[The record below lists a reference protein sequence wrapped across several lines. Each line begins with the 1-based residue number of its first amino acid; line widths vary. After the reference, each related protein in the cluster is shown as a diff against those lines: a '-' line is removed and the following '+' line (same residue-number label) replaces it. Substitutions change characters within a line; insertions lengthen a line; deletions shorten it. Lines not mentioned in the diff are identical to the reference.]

1 MPTNDSA
8 RSELMLLAVQNGY
21 NANELVQ
28 YIDEDHVG
36 GYHVQAAL
44 ATWPSGSVWESEGQ
58 MLYALVRYL
67 KPEHVVEIGCLYGCS
82 TTHIASALLKNGS
95 GWVTSVDNGANG
107 QRGELIPLDKR
118 EVIKLVNGDG
128 GDYLEGLADN
138 SVDFIFEDAG
148 HGEEDVY
155 RFTVLAMRKLKPG
168 GLLINHDAMHDLAY
182 YGDGNKVPADD
193 GQKIRAGLT
202 RAGVQFQTYKP
213 HESDCGFAVTRKAK
227 DEYREQLEDGFVES
241 LKYVSSPRVKVD
253 SEAIDPTEEYK
264 GIEITDAAKV
274 SHAMRGLT
282 WDLVEDKPDLT
293 DALSTGAP
301 LNSDGFLK
309 PAVLDNFDP
318 NAAPPDANW
327 TNVTPDYK
335 EPVALSGEADQA
347 KWSENDFDDKSEAY
361 TRMPTQPPDGIETL
375 NAMEA
380 IINNS
385 PLAEFFET
393 TPTVAEQE
401 AAERESKEPPAKKPR
416 KPRAKKAK

>member
-155 RFTVLAMRKLKPG
+155 RFTVLAMKKLKPG

-182 YGDGNKVPADD
+182 YGDGNKVAADD
-193 GQKIRAGLT
+193 GAKIRAGLT

-213 HESDCGFAVTRKAK
+213 HESDCGFAVTRKDQSTLWGLK
-227 DEYREQLEDGFVES
+227 SDLDKPVSGEYVTIDTTP
-241 LKYVSSPRVKVD
+241 PRVKVD
-253 SEAIDPTEEYK
+253 SEAIEPT
-264 GIEITDAAKV
+264 GLQIPMDEIIFNE
-274 SHAMRGLT
+274 GNL
-282 WDLVEDKPDLT
+282 DLT
-293 DALSTGAP
+293 NALATGAP

-309 PAVLDNFDP
+309 P
-318 NAAPPDANW
+318 
-327 TNVTPDYK
+327 
-335 EPVALSGEADQA
+335 
-347 KWSENDFDDKSEAY
+347 
-361 TRMPTQPPDGIETL
+361 MPTQPPDGVETL

-380 IINNS
+380 IINDS

-401 AAERESKEPPAKKPR
+401 ETARESAEPPAKKPR
-416 KPRAKKAK
+416 KKRVTKGKG